1 MNDTRGSGLQP
12 YALAHEWMQDLETRP
27 QHEHKSGISIPRY
40 ANDGGE
46 DCESAQHGT
55 IRGYHKYMM
64 DIFMVQQQITG
75 K

>member
-1 MNDTRGSGLQP
+1 MIPGVQVCSHMRLRMSGCRTLNP
-12 YALAHEWMQDLETRP
+12 AHNM
-27 QHEHKSGISIPRY
+27 SIKVGFQSHDMRMMG
-40 ANDGGE
+40 A
-46 DCESAQHGT
+46 DCESAQHET

>member
-1 MNDTRGSGLQP
+1 M
-12 YALAHEWMQDLETRP
+12 M
-27 QHEHKSGISIPRY
+27 
-40 ANDGGE
+40 GE
-46 DCESAQHGT
+46 DCESAQHET

>member
-1 MNDTRGSGLQP
+1 MIPGGAGLQP
-12 YALAHEWMQDLETRP
+12 Y
-27 QHEHKSGISIPRY
+27 
-40 ANDGGE
+40 
-46 DCESAQHGT
+46 AQHGT